1 MKTHTEILKQHGF
14 TPEAIDL
21 ILTVKNNVLET
32 DWKPLKK
39 ELCK

>member
-1 MKTHTEILKQHGF
+1 MKTPTEILTAHGF

-32 DWKPLKK
+32 DWKPING
-39 ELCK
+39 